1 MKKQTNTVTFC
12 LDDELYTRL
21 VSSSKNHSRNF
32 SDMVRIMVRH
42 YIAQED
48 FTKKTGIAAPEG
60 LGEIGN
66 ITAGDAPK
74 GYIKA

>member
-1 MKKQTNTVTFC
+1 
-12 LDDELYTRL
+12 
-21 VSSSKNHSRNF
+21 
-32 SDMVRIMVRH
+32 MVRIMVRH